1 MVRRVAGK
9 GFALFLLVA
18 AFHGQLANAQDIDY
32 GRTEHDATAVAPGS
46 IAETAKRILSSPL
59 AHQRA
64 ERGALLLA
72 IGQYEQASEFY
83 RSQPCRSS
91 PNPADAQS
99 CFLGIYASARRSTAK
114 AGMFDAALQHTLVE
128 RVSGLDAVAEEQLFD
143 WLRGRDVQARAEYDR
158 LLDRLAGAKHISFDD
173 AARLVQASV
182 TFEASHSAKPVID
195 AVIARERARRYRSD
209 ETILIRTPQGTS
221 LAATLVRPTSATTPL
236 PTAMWFTIYSDPG
249 RNLEIAAMAA
259 AHGYAGLVVNARGKL
274 ESPDSI
280 RPYEVEADDTVAAI
294 NWASRQSW
302 SDGRVGMYGG
312 SYTGFAAWAATKHL
326 PAALKTI
333 VPYAAAI
340 PGQGLPMENNVF
352 LNANYGWAFYVTNN
366 RTLDRATYNDA
377 KRWPAINDRWYQS
390 GRRYRDIDQVDG
402 TPNPWLQRWL
412 RHPDYDAYWQSMV
425 PYGMD
430 FAKIDIPVLTI
441 TGYYDDGQISALRYF
456 QQHYLYRPD
465 AEHYLVIGP
474 YDHFG
479 SQQSFKDPVLRDY
492 TIDPVAQFDTTALT
506 FAWFDHVFHSKPL
519 PLLLKDRVNYEV
531 MGANVWRHA
540 PSLEA
545 MHEQNWP
552 LYLSEVR
559 RNGGYH
565 LSPERP
571 DGPSAISQIVDFADR
586 TTTSADYYPFP
597 IVDSKPDMSKGLVFE
612 SDPLTHPMEIS
623 GALSGVLRVRA
634 NKRDFDF
641 TVALYE
647 LRPDGSTV
655 ALSYYL
661 GRASYVRDMTKRSL
675 LTPGALRELP
685 FNRSRVISRKAASGS
700 RLLLVVDV
708 LKSGFQQINYGT
720 GGDVSDE
727 SIADAQEPLRVEWQ
741 TDSFIKVPVSDKRY
755 R

>member
-64 ERGALLLA
+64 ERGALLMA

-312 SYTGFAAWAATKHL
+312 SYTGPGGKAGVTAASACMVAVTPAL
-326 PAALKTI
+326 P
-333 VPYAAAI
+333 
-340 PGQGLPMENNVF
+340 PGRQRSICPPLSRRSSRM
-352 LNANYGWAFYVTNN
+352 
-366 RTLDRATYNDA
+366 
-377 KRWPAINDRWYQS
+377 Q
-390 GRRYRDIDQVDG
+390 RRYPGRACPWKITSSS
-402 TPNPWLQRWL
+402 TPITAGL
-412 RHPDYDAYWQSMV
+412 SMSTTTV
-425 PYGMD
+425 RSIARP
-430 FAKIDIPVLTI
+430 I
-441 TGYYDDGQISALRYF
+441 TMRS
-456 QQHYLYRPD
+456 
-465 AEHYLVIGP
+465 
-474 YDHFG
+474 
-479 SQQSFKDPVLRDY
+479 
-492 TIDPVAQFDTTALT
+492 
-506 FAWFDHVFHSKPL
+506 
-519 PLLLKDRVNYEV
+519 
-531 MGANVWRHA
+531 
-540 PSLEA
+540 
-545 MHEQNWP
+545 
-552 LYLSEVR
+552 
-559 RNGGYH
+559 
-565 LSPERP
+565 
-571 DGPSAISQIVDFADR
+571 DGPRSMIVGIRAGGDTAISIRWTAR
-586 TTTSADYYPFP
+586 PILGSSA
-597 IVDSKPDMSKGLVFE
+597 G
-612 SDPLTHPMEIS
+612 
-623 GALSGVLRVRA
+623 
-634 NKRDFDF
+634 
-641 TVALYE
+641 
-647 LRPDGSTV
+647 
-655 ALSYYL
+655 
-661 GRASYVRDMTKRSL
+661 
-675 LTPGALRELP
+675 
-685 FNRSRVISRKAASGS
+685 
-700 RLLLVVDV
+700 
-708 LKSGFQQINYGT
+708 
-720 GGDVSDE
+720 
-727 SIADAQEPLRVEWQ
+727 
-741 TDSFIKVPVSDKRY
+741 
-755 R
+755 